1 MNDKKPLREGY
12 QPTEKKG
19 YQPTPSNPASPKPQ
33 DGYRPERDPRLVNPP
48 PKKP

>member
-1 MNDKKPLREGY
+1 MGDKKPLWEGY

-19 YQPTPSNPASPKPQ
+19 YQPLPSTPGTPKPQ
-33 DGYRPERDPRLVNPP
+33 DGYRPESDPRLVNPP